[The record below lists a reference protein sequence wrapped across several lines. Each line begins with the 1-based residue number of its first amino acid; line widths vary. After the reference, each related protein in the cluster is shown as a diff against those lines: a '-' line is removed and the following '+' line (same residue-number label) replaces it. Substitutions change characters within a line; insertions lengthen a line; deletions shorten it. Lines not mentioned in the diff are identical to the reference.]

1 MVPLEGREYD
11 AEACAGGGRSIAERG
26 AVDEHEHL
34 FAVGVLNEA
43 IAAEGAFVYL
53 NREQLGERGGRRWG
67 DEHALGVGDGIGDWC
82 GEMHGTR
89 PRRTVDGADWRFGK
103 LGKGHGGGG

>member
-1 MVPLEGREYD
+1 MVSLDGREYD
-11 AEACAGGGRSIAERG
+11 AEACASGRRSVTERG

-34 FAVGVLNEA
+34 FAVGVSKKA
-43 IAAEGAFVYL
+43 ITAEGAFVYL
-53 NREQLGERGGRRWG
+53 NGEEFGGRGGRRWG
-67 DEHALGVGDGIGDWC
+67 DEDALGVGDGIGDWC

-89 PRRTVDGADWRFGK
+89 PRWTVDGADWRFGK